1 MTRTRRPAERAL
13 RHAARAF
20 VWTAAGFSAAIALA
34 LVAPLAFDARPL
46 TVLSGSMEPELG
58 AGDVVLARS
67 IPALEA
73 RPGDVVTFRAPP
85 AMAGGGGRPLITHRV
100 RSIEARA
107 GKVVF
112 VTKGDANNS
121 VERWQIDADEDV
133 SRATVRVPMLGHGL
147 AFAGSQAGI
156 VLLVLLPLL
165 VLGVLEV
172 GAIWRRPEK
181 EPVGEAAA

>member
-1 MTRTRRPAERAL
+1 MTRAL
-13 RHAARAF
+13 RPTARALRPAARALG
-20 VWTAAGFSAAIALA
+20 WTAAGFCTAIALA

-46 TVLSGSMEPELG
+46 TVLSGSMEPQLG

-67 IPALEA
+67 ISALEA

-85 AMAGGGGRPLITHRV
+85 ATAGEGGRPLITHRV
-100 RSIEARA
+100 RRMEARA

-112 VTKGDANNS
+112 VTKGDANNT
-121 VERWQIDADEDV
+121 VERWQIDAEEGV
-133 SRATVRVPMLGHGL
+133 SRAEVRVPMLGH
-147 AFAGSQAGI
+147 AFAFIGSQAGI

-172 GAIWRRPEK
+172 AAIWRRPEK